1 MKSIISIAVIT
12 LIIGKGKVQSVNI
25 VGIAKKITVKRSSG
39 SPKTISKVKGMK
51 ILTTQIILVST
62 ETIVVI
68 YPFLSLPIYY
78 WIGFHST
85 QAIRLRIGKSC

>member
-78 WIGFHST
+78 WLKPRSSQVAHPHT
-85 QAIRLRIGKSC
+85 VKSC